1 MRVLILSDIHAN
13 LVALEAVLAAARE
26 QYDTIWCLGDVIGY
40 GPRPNECVE
49 LVRERVQLCVLGNH
63 DWAGIDRPGVRVRDF
78 NPQAR
83 DAILWTRNELNSENL
98 RYLDNLSDHPMHPLD
113 DDTLLMTHAS
123 PREPVWEYILTPK
136 VAMEN
141 FLSFNEQIC
150 LVGHTHKPIVYHW
163 QLHEMEHDPALNGRH
178 PTDQAGEALPIEPRY
193 RATVDALMPKPGT
206 ALQLDTSPSQRLIL
220 NPGSVGQPRDND
232 PDAAYAILDTEK
244 FTWAYERVPYDIG
257 ATQRQMREAG
267 LPQRLIER
275 LNYGW

>member
-13 LVALEAVLAAARE
+13 LVALEAVLAAARD

-49 LVRERVQLCVLGNH
+49 LVRDQVELCVLGNH

-83 DAILWTRNELNSENL
+83 DAILWTRDQLSSENV
-98 RYLDNLSDHPMHPLD
+98 RYLDNLPDHPVHPLAD
-113 DDTLLMTHAS
+113 KALLLTHAS

-150 LVGHTHKPIVYHW
+150 LVGHTHKPVVYNW
-163 QLHEMEHDPALNGRH
+163 QMHVMEQEVGK
-178 PTDQAGEALPIEPRY
+178 GESGEPPETRY
-193 RATVDALMPKPGT
+193 RATVDALLPKAGT
-206 ALQLDTSPSQRLIL
+206 TLQLDTSSTQRLIL

-232 PDAAYAILDTEK
+232 PDAAYAILDTERL
-244 FTWAYERVPYDIG
+244 TWIYERVPYDIA
-257 ATQRQMREAG
+257 ATQRQMREAD
-267 LPQRLIER
+267 LPKRLIER